1 MNAQT
6 STYVTP
12 SWALLYI
19 RFYTVWFFSVESQL
33 VSKEKQPSRNVLKKK
48 YSEKNIQQIYRR
60 TPMLKCDFNELAK
73 QLYWN
78 CTLTL
83 VFSCK
88 FAAYLQNT
96 FSEKH
101 PSRAASVNMKFGQKF
116 VQLMK
121 NISNR
126 FLPLLS
132 IVETNSMP
140 FYDFDKMEI

>member
-1 MNAQT
+1 M
-6 STYVTP
+6 
-12 SWALLYI
+12 
-19 RFYTVWFFSVESQL
+19 
-33 VSKEKQPSRNVLKKK
+33 
-48 YSEKNIQQIYRR
+48 
-60 TPMLKCDFNELAK
+60 
-73 QLYWN
+73 
-78 CTLTL
+78 
-83 VFSCK
+83 FSCK

-101 PSRAASVNMKFGQKF
+101 PARAASVNMKFGQKF